1 MGDFRKLEVWQL
13 AKDLAV
19 YIYKLT
25 KKGEFVNDYD
35 LRGQIRKA
43 AVSIPI
49 NISEGDESGSN
60 RQSIRYFN
68 ISKGSSAEIQTQ
80 TIIAY
85 EVKYFSKENHDYIIS
100 QCKIISKKLS
110 KLIQHR
116 EKNLKKII
124 TINPI
129 PQTSNPKPQTSN
141 PKPKTPNPKPKTQ
154 NPKP

>member
-43 AVSIPI
+43 AVSIPS

-68 ISKGSSAEIQTQ
+68 IAKGSSAEVQTQ

-85 EVKYFSKENHDYIIS
+85 EVKYISKENHDYIIS

-116 EKNLKKII
+116 EKNLKK
-124 TINPI
+124 
-129 PQTSNPKPQTSN
+129 
-141 PKPKTPNPKPKTQ
+141 
-154 NPKP
+154 

>member
-25 KKGEFVNDYD
+25 KKGEFANDYD

-43 AVSIPI
+43 AVSIPS

-68 ISKGSSAEIQTQ
+68 IAKGSSAEVQTQ
-80 TIIAY
+80 SIIAFEIGY
-85 EVKYFSKENHDYIIS
+85 ISSEENSEIIS
-100 QCKIISKKLS
+100 RCETISKKLVN
-110 KLIQHR
+110 LIKFRSQ
-116 EKNLKKII
+116 NLKPV
-124 TINPI
+124 T
-129 PQTSNPKPQTSN
+129 
-141 PKPKTPNPKPKTQ
+141 
-154 NPKP
+154 